1 MSELEAL
8 VTAQGLKVREL
19 KAAKGDKAAVEAE
32 VKILLGLKQKLTAA
46 GGGGGQEA
54 KGGKKGKKK

>member
-1 MSELEAL
+1 M
-8 VTAQGLKVREL
+8 TAQGLKVREL
-19 KAAKGDKAAVEAE
+19 KAAKGEKAAVEAE